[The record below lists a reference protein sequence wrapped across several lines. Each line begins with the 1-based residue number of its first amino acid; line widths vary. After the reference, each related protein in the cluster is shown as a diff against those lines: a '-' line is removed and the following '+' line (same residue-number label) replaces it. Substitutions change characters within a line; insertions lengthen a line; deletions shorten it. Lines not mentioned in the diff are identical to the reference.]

1 MRKRDHS
8 SIVRLNGSELHH
20 LKQQVEKTGLSREV
34 FLRKLIMCKEVR
46 ERPHRDCVELLQEVR
61 GQSKL
66 LNAIAQ
72 DAMNQGFVDERQIM
86 RLLDG
91 YKDLLVAAKQLV

>member
-8 SIVRLNGSELHH
+8 IIVRLNGNELYH
-20 LKQQVEKTGLSREV
+20 LKEQVEKAGLSREV
-34 FLRKLIMCKEVR
+34 YLRKLIMCKEIR

-61 GQSKL
+61 AQSRL

-91 YKDLLVAAKQLV
+91 YKELLTAAKQLV

>member
-8 SIVRLNGSELHH
+8 IIVRLNGNELYH

-34 FLRKLIMCKEVR
+34 YLRKLIMCKEVR
-46 ERPHRDCVELLQEVR
+46 ERPHRDCVELLQAIR
-61 GQSKL
+61 SQGRL

-72 DAMNQGFVDERQIM
+72 DALKQDRVDEQQVEH
-86 RLLDG
+86 LLEG
-91 YKDLLVAAKQLV
+91 YRELLCAAKRLI

>member
-8 SIVRLNGSELHH
+8 IIVRLNGNELHH
-20 LKQQVEKTGLSREV
+20 LKGQVEKAGLSREV
-34 FLRKLIMCKEVR
+34 YLRKLIMCKEIR

-61 GQSKL
+61 AQSRL

-72 DAMNQGFVDERQIM
+72 DAVNQGFVDERQIM

-91 YKDLLVAAKQLV
+91 YKELLTAAKRLV

>member
-8 SIVRLNGSELHH
+8 IIVRLNGSELHH

-72 DAMNQGFVDERQIM
+72 DAMNQGFISERHIE

-91 YKDLLVAAKQLV
+91 YEEVLDMAKKLV

>member
-8 SIVRLNGSELHH
+8 IIVRLNGSELHH

-34 FLRKLIMCKEVR
+34 YLRKLIMCKEVR

-61 GQSKL
+61 SQSKL
-66 LNAIAQ
+66 LNAVAN
-72 DAMNQGFVDERQIM
+72 DALNQGFVNERQVQ

-91 YKDLLVAAKQLV
+91 YLELLAQAKKLV